1 MPDGDGWTVD
11 DNVRSDSGRILLWN
25 SVRRVVR
32 DRLGCVRNNGSQG
45 RGPSTYEV
53 EGPLGSA
60 APAAQS
66 LSPLLSSPTSRTALS
81 IPIARSARQSDP
93 SVREAVRSLS
103 QPVQRNTPTSI
114 RQVWATHRSTRC
126 LPPRKAPFPGATRQ
140 VVDHSR
146 TPQPLARLREL
157 PALMLADP
165 GVSPEGSPLNPVTV
179 SGGVRDLYR
188 RHPHRARGWRSR
200 FQDSS
205 LVHRGSHVTPRQRHV
220 IHRLSTGSST
230 HSAAS
235 TRR

>member
-140 VVDHSR
+140 GGGPLANPR
-146 TPQPLARLREL
+146 TARPLART
-157 PALMLADP
+157 P
-165 GVSPEGSPLNPVTV
+165 GSDFRWTPRFPSSSRSP
-179 SGGVRDLYR
+179 
-188 RHPHRARGWRSR
+188 
-200 FQDSS
+200 S
-205 LVHRGSHVTPRQRHV
+205 LVAWKISTAAKRGAQGAGEIDFKILRSSTGDVGLPPCGGM
-220 IHRLSTGSST
+220 LSTGCPPVRP
-230 HSAAS
+230 HAAPRS
-235 TRR
+235 RTG